1 MVEHWSPKTG
11 VGSSSLS
18 FRAKTE
24 KHMDAVINYIK
35 ESYNE
40 LVYKV
45 SWTKRSELVSHAVV
59 VLVASLLIALVIFA
73 VDKTFEEIMSR
84 VYNLLS

>member
-1 MVEHWSPKTG
+1 
-11 VGSSSLS
+11 
-18 FRAKTE
+18 
-24 KHMDAVINYIK
+24 MDAVINYIK

-59 VLVASLLIALVIFA
+59 VLIASLLIALVIFL
-73 VDKTFEEIMSR
+73 VDKFFEEFMKL
-84 VYNLLS
+84 VYGMLS